1 MKSWIISVAESI
13 SRTVRLREREKK
25 KHQKKP
31 ILFTIL
37 YLKIIIALPAK
48 KLLTNQRTEG
58 LMHFLTIQI

>member
-1 MKSWIISVAESI
+1 MAESI
-13 SRTVRLREREKK
+13 SRTVRLREREKKK